1 METQVQDTVEIT
13 IPRERDFSII
23 AELVIGGIAA
33 RHDVTLE
40 VLDDLQLALAS
51 LLEHDEADDGEVTVL
66 LRVGDET
73 IDVAVGPV
81 GEHTAAVLRRRR
93 RRDARPPQAA
103 RHDRRRCEREPA
115 RRRRL
120 GRLCARASSR
130 GSRSR

>member
-1 METQVQDTVEIT
+1 METHVQDTVEIT

-66 LRVGDET
+66 LRIGDDT

-81 GEHTAAVLRRRR
+81 GEHTAAVLDDAAGETLSLRRLLDTTVDEASVN
-93 RRDARPPQAA
+93 RRDSGAWVALRKGFVPGEPQ
-103 RHDRRRCEREPA
+103 
-115 RRRRL
+115 
-120 GRLCARASSR
+120 S
-130 GSRSR
+130 

>member
-1 METQVQDTVEIT
+1 METHVQGTVEIT

-33 RHDVTLE
+33 RHDVTVE
-40 VLDDLQLALAS
+40 ALDDLQLALAS

-81 GEHTAAVLRRRR
+81 GEHTAAVLDDEAGGTLGLRRLLDTTVDDASVN
-93 RRDARPPQAA
+93 RRDGGMWVDLRKSFGPGEPQ
-103 RHDRRRCEREPA
+103 
-115 RRRRL
+115 
-120 GRLCARASSR
+120 S
-130 GSRSR
+130 